1 MWGLLDTRFSFVTSN
16 SSCLSQVSL
25 RSLIGEILSF
35 LLAHTMSGH
44 RASVVVALRI
54 YVRETPTTRL
64 VTLVTLGSPFGTA
77 FLIQLVSLAGTGL
90 SERPTSLVYPTIF
103 RGRS

>member
-25 RSLIGEILSF
+25 RLLIGAISSF
-35 LLAHTMSGH
+35 LLAHTMSEH

-64 VTLVTLGSPFGTA
+64 VTLATLGSPFGTA
-77 FLIQLVSLAGTGL
+77 FLIQLVSYIQLFFGGDPRPSL
-90 SERPTSLVYPTIF
+90 SV
-103 RGRS
+103 